1 MPKVSPT
8 DTNMLSVVTK
18 FINTKK
24 LKELYWEDNLEEIK
38 IMIMWPMEVMDFI
51 SWELSAKNKLDML
64 MLKTTIRKHWKPIPP
79 SGQLFKS

>member
-51 SWELSAKNKLDML
+51 SWELSVKNKLDML
-64 MLKTTIRKHWKPIPP
+64 MLKTTIRKHWKPILPY
-79 SGQLFKS
+79 GQLFKS